1 MLDSEKLFVAAAIS
15 LKLKTGNSVF
25 LSACSL
31 KELASPRLSL
41 FHIIL
46 LPWLAVRTMGTVSS
60 VSWDERT

>member
-1 MLDSEKLFVAAAIS
+1 
-15 LKLKTGNSVF
+15 VF

-60 VSWDERT
+60 VSWEERT